1 MAVMGSG
8 DIVFGNAT
16 SKPDQLTSKD
26 PPENAGGPRSSRPR
40 QQQMCGAMSQQGDSN
55 HTPSQPQ
62 EFLRLV
68 GYRYPKVRPP
78 RAPE

>member
-1 MAVMGSG
+1 
-8 DIVFGNAT
+8 
-16 SKPDQLTSKD
+16 
-26 PPENAGGPRSSRPR
+26 
-40 QQQMCGAMSQQGDSN
+40 MCGAMTQQGDSN